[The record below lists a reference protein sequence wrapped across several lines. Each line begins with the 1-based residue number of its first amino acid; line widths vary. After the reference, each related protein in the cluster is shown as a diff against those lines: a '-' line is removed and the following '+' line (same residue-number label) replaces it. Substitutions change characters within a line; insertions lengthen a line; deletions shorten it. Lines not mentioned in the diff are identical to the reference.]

1 MTQALDHSPAGSLPE
16 VSRGLWALG
25 WRRLRRDRV
34 GMISL
39 GIVTFYLLICLGGA
53 LGIIGATW
61 RDEVAKPYAPP
72 TLLQHFA
79 PQGEE
84 LTGENIRSA
93 NADDDAG
100 RTGLS
105 AANDPL
111 ADLLA
116 GIGDGADQYRNEEV
130 ERAQTLVL
138 GADQRGRDIL
148 QKILKG
154 TSVSVFIGLF
164 GALSAILI
172 GTVLGAFA
180 GYFGRWVDDLL
191 MWFYSVFTS
200 IPDML
205 LLLSFAAVL
214 SRGINTVILVF
225 ALASWT
231 GTFRLMRAEFMRHK
245 TREYVMAA
253 DAIGASHLRRM
264 FIHIL
269 PNVSHLLLVQFSLMT
284 IGMIMS
290 EAVLSFLG
298 FGVGITQTS
307 WGSVLAEVPTE
318 LLQGYWWQMASVT
331 VFMSVLVTAFSLLTD
346 SLRDALDPRVG

>member
-1 MTQALDHSPAGSLPE
+1 MTDALQIPVIGPVPE

-39 GIVTFYLLICLGGA
+39 SVVGIYVLICIGGLLGVVGS
-53 LGIIGATW
+53 TW
-61 RDEVAKPYAPP
+61 RDEIAKPYAPP
-72 TLLQHFA
+72 TLLQQYL
-79 PQGEE
+79 PQGAEVTADAVE
-84 LTGENIRSA
+84 AA
-93 NADDDAG
+93 NANNDPT
-100 RTGLS
+100 RQGLS
-105 AANDPL
+105 TQNDPL

-116 GIGDGADQYRNEEV
+116 GIGDSADAYRTEDV
-130 ERAQTLVL
+130 ELLPTLPL
-138 GADQRGRDIL
+138 GADQRGRDVL

-154 TSVSVFIGLF
+154 TSVSLFIGLF
-164 GALSAILI
+164 GAFCAITI
-172 GTVLGAFA
+172 GTILGAFA
-180 GYFGRWVDDLL
+180 GYFGRWVDDFL

-225 ALASWT
+225 ALTSWT

-245 TREYVMAA
+245 SREYVMAA

-264 FIHIL
+264 FVHIL
-269 PNVSHLLLVQFSLMT
+269 PNVSHLLLVQFSLLT
-284 IGMIMS
+284 VGMIMS

-307 WGSVLAEVPTE
+307 WGSVLAEVPAE
-318 LLQGYWWQMASVT
+318 LLQGYWWQMVSVT
-331 VFMSVLVTAFSLLTD
+331 IFMSVLVTAFSMLTD

>member
-1 MTQALDHSPAGSLPE
+1 MTQAIDHPSVGPLPE
-16 VSRGLWALG
+16 VSHGLWALG
-25 WRRLRRDRV
+25 WRRLRKDRV

-39 GIVTFYLLICLGGA
+39 AVVAVYVLICIGGA
-53 LGIIGATW
+53 LGFVGATW

-72 TLLQHFA
+72 TLLQQFI
-79 PQGEE
+79 PQGAE
-84 LTGENIRSA
+84 LTGENIRAA

-111 ADLLA
+111 AALLA
-116 GIGDGADQYRNEEV
+116 GIGNGADQYRTQAV
-130 ERAQTLVL
+130 EPVQTLIL

-154 TSVSVFIGLF
+154 TSVSMFIGLF
-164 GALSAILI
+164 GALCAITI
-172 GTVLGAFA
+172 GTFLGALA

-225 ALASWT
+225 ALTSWT

-264 FIHIL
+264 FVHIL

-290 EAVLSFLG
+290 EAILSFLG

-307 WGSVLAEVPTE
+307 WGSVLAEVPAE

-331 VFMSVLVTAFSLLTD
+331 LFMSVLVTAFSLLTD

>member
-1 MTQALDHSPAGSLPE
+1 MTQAVDHPRSGAGPE
-16 VSRGLWALG
+16 ISRGLWALG
-25 WRRLRRDRV
+25 WRRLRKDRV
-34 GMISL
+34 GMTSL
-39 GIVTFYLLICLGGA
+39 CIVAIYVLICIGGMLGVV
-53 LGIIGATW
+53 GATW

-72 TLLQHFA
+72 TLLQQFY
-79 PQGEE
+79 PQGAEVTAE
-84 LTGENIRSA
+84 AIRATNENTDPNRQ
-93 NADDDAG
+93 
-100 RTGLS
+100 GLS

-116 GIGDGADQYRNEEV
+116 GIGDSADQYRTEEV
-130 ERAQTLVL
+130 ARVDTLIL
-138 GADQRGRDIL
+138 GADQRGRDVL

-154 TSVSVFIGLF
+154 TSVSLFIGLF
-164 GALSAILI
+164 GAFCAITI
-172 GTVLGAFA
+172 GTILGAFA
-180 GYFGRWVDDLL
+180 GYFGRWTDDFL

-225 ALASWT
+225 ALTSWT

-245 TREYVMAA
+245 SREYVMAA

-264 FIHIL
+264 FVHIL
-269 PNVSHLLLVQFSLMT
+269 PNVSHLLLVQFSLLT
-284 IGMIMS
+284 VGMIMS

-307 WGSVLAEVPTE
+307 WGSVLAEVPAE
-318 LLQGYWWQMASVT
+318 LLQGYWWQMVSVT
-331 VFMSVLVTAFSLLTD
+331 IFMSVLVTAFSMLTD

>member
-1 MTQALDHSPAGSLPE
+1 MSIALEHAPAGPQIE

-25 WRRLRRDRV
+25 WRRLRKDRV

-39 GIVTFYLLICLGGA
+39 CVVAIYVLICIGGA
-53 LGIIGATW
+53 LNIVGATW
-61 RDEVAKPYAPP
+61 RDEIAKPYAPP
-72 TLLQHFA
+72 TLLQQYA
-79 PQGEE
+79 PQGAEV
-84 LTGENIRSA
+84 TADAVAAA
-93 NADDDAG
+93 NANTDPN
-100 RTGLS
+100 RQGLS
-105 AANDPL
+105 ATNDPL
-111 ADLLA
+111 AALLA
-116 GIGDGADQYRNEEV
+116 GIGDGADQYRTEQV
-130 ERAQTLVL
+130 VRAETLPL
-138 GADQRGRDIL
+138 GADQRGRDVL

-164 GALSAILI
+164 GAFCAIMI
-172 GTVLGAFA
+172 GTTLGAFA

-214 SRGINTVILVF
+214 TRGINTVILVF
-225 ALASWT
+225 ALTSWT

-253 DAIGASHLRRM
+253 DAIGASHTRRM
-264 FIHIL
+264 FVHIL
-269 PNVSHLLLVQFSLMT
+269 PNVSHLLLVQFSLMAV
-284 IGMIMS
+284 GMIMS

-307 WGSVLAEVPTE
+307 WGSVLAEVPAE

-331 VFMSVLVTAFSLLTD
+331 VFMSVLITAFSMLTD
-346 SLRDALDPRVG
+346 SLRDALDPKVG

>member
-1 MTQALDHSPAGSLPE
+1 MTETLQIPSAGQTAE
-16 VSRGLWALG
+16 VTRGLWALG

-34 GMISL
+34 GMICL
-39 GIVTFYLLICLGGA
+39 GIVGLYVLICIGGLLGVVGS
-53 LGIIGATW
+53 TW
-61 RDEVAKPYAPP
+61 RDEIAKPYAPP
-72 TLLQHFA
+72 TLLQRFV
-79 PQGEE
+79 PQAAE
-84 LTGENIRSA
+84 LTADAVEAA
-93 NADDDAG
+93 NANTDPN
-100 RTGLS
+100 RQGLT
-105 AANDPL
+105 AENDPL
-111 ADLLA
+111 AALLA
-116 GIGDGADQYRNEEV
+116 GIGDGADQYQTAKV
-130 ERAQTLVL
+130 ELELTLPL
-138 GADQRGRDIL
+138 GADQRGRDVL

-154 TSVSVFIGLF
+154 TSVSLFIGLF
-164 GALSAILI
+164 GAFCAISI
-172 GTVLGAFA
+172 GTILGAFA
-180 GYFGRWVDDLL
+180 GYFGRWVDDFL

-225 ALASWT
+225 ALTSWT

-253 DAIGASHLRRM
+253 DAIGASHSRRM
-264 FIHIL
+264 FVHIL

-284 IGMIMS
+284 VGMIMS

-307 WGSVLAEVPTE
+307 WGSVLAEVPAE

-331 VFMSVLVTAFSLLTD
+331 IFMSVLVTAFSMLTD
-346 SLRDALDPRVG
+346 SLRDALDPKIG

>member
-1 MTQALDHSPAGSLPE
+1 
-16 VSRGLWALG
+16 LG
-25 WRRLRRDRV
+25 WRRLRKDRV
-34 GMISL
+34 GMASL
-39 GIVTFYLLICLGGA
+39 TIVVIYMLICLGGVTG
-53 LGIIGATW
+53 LIGSTW

-72 TLLQHFA
+72 TLLQRFA
-79 PQGEE
+79 PQGAE
-84 LTGENIRSA
+84 LTGENIRAA
-93 NADDDAG
+93 NADEDAG

-105 AANDPL
+105 AQNDPL

-116 GIGDGADQYRNEEV
+116 GIGDGADQYRTAEV
-130 ERAQTLVL
+130 ERAQTLTL
-138 GADQRGRDIL
+138 GADQRGRDVL

-164 GALSAILI
+164 GAFCAILI

-180 GYFGRWVDDLL
+180 GYFGRWVDDVL

-214 SRGINTVILVF
+214 ARGINTVILVF
-225 ALASWT
+225 ALTSWT

-253 DAIGASHLRRM
+253 DAIGAGHLRRM
-264 FIHIL
+264 FVHIL

-290 EAVLSFLG
+290 EAILSFLG

-307 WGSVLAEVPTE
+307 WGSVLAEVPAE

-346 SLRDALDPRVG
+346 SLRDALDPKIG